1 MSAAQEKRRIL
12 LDANFLMLP
21 SQFGVDIFTELE
33 RICMFLYELCVVQP
47 VVEELKGISVVGGK
61 DGHNATIA
69 LELIKRKNLKI
80 VDNSSPEGEKIK
92 NADEFMLDIVRRD
105 RDLVATQDRELR
117 RALKEKGI
125 ATIVLRKRR
134 VLEIQW

>member
-1 MSAAQEKRRIL
+1 MTPSQEKRRIL

-33 RICMFLYELCVVQP
+33 RICMFPYELCVVQL
-47 VVEELKGISVVGGK
+47 VVDELKGISAVGGK
-61 DGHNATIA
+61 DGYNATIA
-69 LELIKRKNLKI
+69 LELVKRKNLKI
-80 VDNSSPEGEKIK
+80 IGNGSPEGEKIK
-92 NADEFMLDIVRRD
+92 NADEFMLDIVQRD

-117 RALKEKGI
+117 RALKEKDI

>member
-1 MSAAQEKRRIL
+1 MNPLQEKRRVL

-21 SQFGVDIFTELE
+21 SQFGVDIFAGLE
-33 RICMFLYELCVVQP
+33 QACTFPYELCVVQP
-47 VVEELKGISVVGGK
+47 VIDELRGIASGDGK
-61 DGHNATIA
+61 DARGAAVA
-69 LELIKRKNLKI
+69 LELVERKGLKI
-80 VDNSSPEGEKIK
+80 VDVGSPGGEKIK
-92 NADEFMLDIVRRD
+92 NADEFMLSIVRRD

-125 ATIVLRKRR
+125 ATVVLRKRR

>member
-1 MSAAQEKRRIL
+1 MSQEKRRVL
-12 LDANFLMLP
+12 LDANFLMLA
-21 SQFGVDIFTELE
+21 SQFGVDIFTELQ
-33 RICMFLYELCVVQP
+33 RVCLFPHELCVVRP
-47 VVEELKGISVVGGK
+47 VIYELEGIASGK
-61 DGHNATIA
+61 DLAGRHAQVA
-69 LELIKRKNLKI
+69 LELIEKKELKI
-80 VDNSSPEGEKIK
+80 VGNTSPEGEKIK
-92 NADEFMLDIVRRD
+92 NADEFMLSIVRRD